1 MKNKNNILS
10 DENIKLKMIQQK
22 IIFNLNSN
30 NQKNN
35 FINNL
40 MEIINNKDIEINN

>member
-35 FINNL
+35 LINNL